1 MARAACS
8 FFECAL
14 TSSMEIRPPGPV
26 PWTCAIS
33 TPISR
38 ARRRVDGAAGTGS
51 SVDVS
56 VGVGAGGASSTTG
69 ATACGIGVGA
79 GSTAGTGAGGA
90 SSATGAA
97 AVSTARMGCPTA
109 MVSPCWT
116 RISVTVPSTEEG
128 TSMTALSV
136 SSSMTVWSS
145 ARRSPTSTRM
155 RITSP
160 LSMFSPKSGSA
171 NCTGIAWSKLTGK
184 WDWVLLD
191 RYLGLSWLGRRR
203 RIRSVPRVPARS
215 RLLGR

>member
-1 MARAACS
+1 
-8 FFECAL
+8 
-14 TSSMEIRPPGPV
+14 MEIRPPGPV

-90 SSATGAA
+90 SSATGAAAA